1 MTTGLTV
8 VHVTHEA
15 VEQIGGIGAV
25 LRGIVTTGAYRA
37 RVGRTILVG
46 PTVPRSVHGAD
57 APLGIHGAVLYRS
70 MDRLDHVGLGPR
82 LRPIEDAFGVG
93 FVYGRRGFPD
103 GPEGEVEVLLT
114 DVTRCAQDAL
124 GRFKHRLW
132 ERFGLASD
140 RYERDWGYEEYV
152 RLAQPALHALSILL
166 ESRDAPWILV
176 AHEFMGLPTALA
188 AIERGDGRW
197 RTVFY
202 GHECATA
209 RRLVEEHPGHDA
221 MFYNVLD
228 VARGRGL
235 CVRDV
240 FGNQDQCFRHAL
252 VERAGLCDLV
262 IAVGE
267 RTREE
272 LAFLGGTLA
281 TKSIDV
287 VHNGIPASPVD
298 AGAREASRSMLVDY
312 ARALVGFAPD
322 LLLTHVARP
331 VVSKGL
337 WRDLSLAHELDRRLV
352 ATGKRAVLFVLATA
366 GGTRTPADV
375 ETMERDYGWPRD
387 HREGY
392 PDLVGPEVGLWDA
405 YRAFNAAHRAV
416 QVVFAN
422 QFGWDS
428 VRLGRRL
435 PDAMT
440 GDDLRRATD
449 VELGLA
455 VYEPFGISPLEP
467 LGAGAICA
475 ISSVSGCRGAV
486 ERVTDAQGSR
496 NVVTVDFVRL
506 DRPHTIPELLA
517 MTREQRD
524 VLEAAVAPLL
534 AQALLERVPRDP
546 AGRARLLRSGQA
558 LVARMGW
565 DEVVGRR
572 LLPLLEHVAG
582 AHVRAPQ

>member
-1 MTTGLTV
+1 MTTGLTL

-25 LRGIVTTGAYRA
+25 LRGIVTTDAHRA
-37 RVGRTILVG
+37 RVGRTIFVG
-46 PTVPRSVHGAD
+46 PTVPRAVHGPD
-57 APLGIHGAVLYRS
+57 APLGVHGSVLYRTT
-70 MDRLDHVGLGPR
+70 DRLDHVGLGPR
-82 LRPIEDAFGVG
+82 LRPIEVGFGVG
-93 FVYGRRGFPD
+93 FVYGRRGFPG
-103 GPEGEVEVLLT
+103 GPEGEIEVLLV
-114 DVTRCAQDAL
+114 DVTRCELDAL

-152 RLAQPALHALSILL
+152 RLAQPALHALGMLL
-166 ESRDAPWILV
+166 EPREAPWILV
-176 AHEFMGLPTALA
+176 AHEFMGMPTALA
-188 AIERGDGRW
+188 AIEQGDGRW

-209 RRLVEEHPGHDA
+209 RRLVEAHPGHDV

-235 CVRDV
+235 SVRDV
-240 FGNQDQCFRHAL
+240 FGDQDHCFRHAL
-252 VERAGLCDLV
+252 VERAGLCDRV
-262 IAVGE
+262 IAVGD

-287 VHNGIPASPVD
+287 VHNGIPSSPVD
-298 AGAREASRSMLVDY
+298 VGSREACRLMLVDY
-312 ARALVGFAPD
+312 ARVLVGFAPD

-337 WRDLSLAHELDRRLV
+337 WRDLALAHELDRRLV
-352 ATGKRAVLFVLATA
+352 ARGERAVLFVLATA

-375 ETMERDYGWPRD
+375 AAMEVDYGWPRD
-387 HREGY
+387 HRAGY
-392 PDLVGPEVGLWDA
+392 PDLVGPELGLWDA

-428 VRLGRRL
+428 ARLGRRL

-440 GDDLRRATD
+440 EDDLRRATD

-486 ERVTDAQGSR
+486 ERATDAQGFR
-496 NVVTVDFVRL
+496 NVLTADFVRL
-506 DRPHTIPELLA
+506 DRPRSIPELLA
-517 MTREQRD
+517 MTRDERD

-534 AQALLERVPRDP
+534 ADDLLERVPRDP
-546 AGRARLLRSGQA
+546 TARARVLRSGQA

-565 DEVVGRR
+565 EEVVGRR
-572 LLPLLEHVAG
+572 LLPLLEHVA
-582 AHVRAPQ
+582 RAPR